1 MCYMAYFE
9 ESCRAKWSAKYY
21 LSLQKMSLE
30 DKNTETL
37 EVITKLIGKLSTK
50 TIPSWDISEKGHS
63 IKNHIRRFENAIQ
76 PDMDEVEKARE
87 FSATMRGSAAVYVE
101 ELTDDTKNNY
111 TKLKNELLSTFHKEK
126 SVNALMKEFKSL
138 KWRKN
143 RQSIRE
149 FAAILNMKWRKI
161 TSAANDQGEK
171 GDNCSQAILKNRLL
185 EALKEADPKFGASL
199 EFFLTDSSSTL
210 KELAAQAEL
219 KYDLYIENEERI
231 SESSYDNDI
240 MLYNS
245 EFQTKQSK
253 RKKNKDHLNQW
264 LQNQNK
270 NSGFPGFKQKYV
282 HDLKQKDYGLDYGP
296 RYGPDYGPKYGSDYG
311 PEYESD
317 YGPDYEPNYEPNYGP
332 DYESDYG
339 PFGPE
344 MTDSENFRGDQE
356 ISFGEYNQ
364 QSEFLGPHRKKR
376 KMDYEGKTDLENDFE
391 QHYMSKKPRLNQ
403 QEIYTKNSENY
414 KFSERDSSDQ
424 SESTE
429 YL

>member
-1 MCYMAYFE
+1 
-9 ESCRAKWSAKYY
+9 
-21 LSLQKMSLE
+21 MSSE

-37 EVITKLIGKLSTK
+37 ETITKLIGKLSTK
-50 TIPSWDISEKGHS
+50 NIPSWDISEKGHS

-87 FSATMRGSAAVYVE
+87 FAATMRGSAAVYVE
-101 ELTDDTKNNY
+101 ELADDTKNNY
-111 TKLKNELLSTFHKEK
+111 AKLKNELLSTFHKEK
-126 SVNALMKEFKSL
+126 SVNALMKEFKTL

-161 TSAANDQGEK
+161 TSAANDQGDK

-185 EALKEADPKFGASL
+185 DAIKEADPKFGQSL
-199 EFFLTDSSSTL
+199 EFFLTDTSSTL
-210 KELAAQAEL
+210 KELASQAEL

-245 EFQTKQSK
+245 EFQTKRSK
-253 RKKNKDHLNQW
+253 RKKNKDQSNQW
-264 LQNQNK
+264 FQNQHK
-270 NSGFPGFKQKYV
+270 KIIYP
-282 HDLKQKDYGLDYGP
+282 DLKQKYCDDLEQKDYGSY
-296 RYGPDYGPKYGSDYG
+296 YGPDYGLKYGPNQG

-317 YGPDYEPNYEPNYGP
+317 YGPKYGLEYGP
-332 DYESDYG
+332 EYESDYA

-356 ISFGEYNQ
+356 INFGEYHQ
-364 QSEFLGPHRKKR
+364 QSEFLGPNRNKR
-376 KMDYEGKTDLENDFE
+376 KMNYQRKTDLENDFE
-391 QHYMSKKPRLNQ
+391 QNYMGKKPRLNQ
-403 QEIYTKNSENY
+403 QEIYTKNNGDYASL
-414 KFSERDSSDQ
+414 ERDSSDQ